1 MLRNKVREVL
11 DAGGRAIGTWV
22 EMKNPEACEAAAAS
36 GFDFIVMDGEH
47 GSFGVEGAV
56 ELIRAVEAGG
66 STPVL
71 RLPDGSPTAIQ
82 KALEAGAVGI
92 FISEVRTGEEVRG
105 LEAQTR
111 QCLDNIK
118 EVLEAAGSSLKDVV
132 KVNVY
137 LRNAD
142 DFARMNEVYE
152 SYFTEDHPTRCTV
165 VPGLANPNMLIEIEC
180 IAYCP

>member
-1 MLRNKVREVL
+1 MTKRIITVPNMPKLPLSPGIK
-11 DAGGRAIGTWV
+11 AGDFIFVSGQVGH
-22 EMKNPEACEAAAAS
+22 KNP
-36 GFDFIVMDGEH
+36 
-47 GSFGVEGAV
+47 
-56 ELIRAVEAGG
+56 
-66 STPVL
+66 
-71 RLPDGSPTAIQ
+71 
-82 KALEAGAVGI
+82 K
-92 FISEVRTGEEVRG
+92 TGEEVRG

-111 QCLDNIK
+111 QCLDSIK

-152 SYFTEDHPTRCTV
+152 SYFTKDHPTRCTV
-165 VPGLANPNMLIEIEC
+165 VPGLAHPNILIEIEC